1 MRNTTNDPASG
12 RTGNGGTDVQTAREA
27 SRQARA
33 AVREEVRKLIAEVE
47 NLLQGV
53 KNLADPELARAR
65 AEVENA
71 IAATRHALRER
82 ADQVRRRANETLEAS
97 DRYVHEQPWAVIG
110 VAALSGVVLGLLIA
124 RRGPNGPGSM

>member
-1 MRNTTNDPASG
+1 MGNTTNEPASG

-47 NLLQGV
+47 NLLQCV

-65 AEVENA
+65 AEVENG
-71 IAATRHALRER
+71 IAATRQALSER
-82 ADQVRRRANETLEAS
+82 ADQVRRRGNETLEAS
-97 DRYVHEQPWAVIG
+97 NRYVHERPWAVIG
-110 VAALSGVVLGLLIA
+110 VAALSGLLLGLLVA
-124 RRGPNGPGSM
+124 RRGPNEPGSM